1 MVRRRGVELLLVLL
15 VAAQAALLTGAQ
27 QQRWRW
33 QSNETVTSDALA
45 GSSQTQ
51 ERQEIYSPTSSK
63 KDAVEDGRESGLSDA
78 SPAEQEN
85 SFARKVGKPSKKNV
99 KPAAAEPRIFHKIRE
114 KLCGLGFHE
123 CDDGYVEVEYVQPV
137 YVQPVGDPIPIL
149 PSDKGGKDKAEAIAQ
164 IKGQIHNKVKDIK
177 SALAY
182 KASQIFG
189 KAQSY
194 FAAKAKGNGGGYDD
208 GDGYGGGS
216 AYGGGGG
223 GYGGGGGGYGGGG
236 YGNGHSS
243 GFSGGSGSHGGG
255 GYGSGGLAIDLSY
268 GGSGSGG
275 VGNYGGGGG
284 GGGFDG
290 GGGGGLGDYGTGG
303 GTGYSDNHI
312 SSYSS
317 SGGGGGGSSGYGPGG
332 GGGFLAAVPIKGD
345 YGHGHGGQNSI
356 GGYQGGNVFGGSVSG
371 YGGGGGS
378 GYGQSGGSGYGQ
390 GGGGGS
396 SYAQGGGFHGGSGG
410 FSQGGNFV
418 DNGGSYGGGGGGF
431 GGHVDSSYSG
441 NRRGNGHGNNFK
453 RAPVLDNVIHS
464 SYSRIED
471 ENEYNNNQISGSSLD
486 PIGSHASVK
495 SSANSKRETNQ
506 GEVDGFKDDQFRH
519 YQSSDVVGQIDANRE
534 KSLEPHHCTC
544 VNEQECPEHL
554 VVDLTYLQN
563 DVGDFQDPRSSPT
576 DGDNVYAVF
585 DEMPSHTRS
594 KRMSELDY
602 DFPVDQLAV
611 ETESTEQLVFTGHLI
626 QSERKD
632 GSSPHRRRKRQ
643 RPLRDQA
650 RDNIFQVDFSEP
662 ESVALLRLGS
672 EHRNIRVRRSSTTKN
687 DETGK
692 TEESTKA
699 KTTNSKTASTTTEES
714 RGELAET
721 ADNPASPGVQRF
733 FNNFF
738 GGFKG
743 LGSGLDGIGNDFG
756 GFKLKDKIAPSFG
769 VTFGTLPNNVPTP
782 FGGFRDNNPLGLD
795 VGPVSINPFVGF
807 KIAKLNG
814 KPLFVPSLDL
824 LVTPNAKGTKKI
836 LDLKK
841 RKYNQGGYR
850 DDVYLEEAVDFST
863 LPYYPGPSP
872 PPHPGYPPHTY
883 PGPYAPLP
891 IPPSYEPSPYP
902 PGQYESSPYPPEP
915 YAPQGPY
922 HTPPE
927 HPQHVVEHQP
937 SPYPIPAPVEPV
949 PPNVYPIGPSPQYHQ
964 QGPHLSDH
972 PAHPRP
978 IANPY
983 EAAEQKPGV
992 QFHHHIHEHTHLHK
1006 GLEGSGGYP
1015 GHFREA
1021 SSDEKPYLHT
1031 IEHLGRQFR
1040 ATVATNPMSQQTF
1053 ATQQTNK
1060 KLSPNEETFRI
1071 SSSRPTSLRTQSSSV
1086 FRPSSI
1092 RTQPQNRPLPTR
1104 PNSDNPRWAVASNV
1118 RKNKQVDDGSGS
1130 FSFPNE

>member
-1 MVRRRGVELLLVLL
+1 MNTSIRALCMYC
-15 VAAQAALLTGAQ
+15 AALKGDGEEARGRAAAGA
-27 QQRWRW
+27 
-33 QSNETVTSDALA
+33 A
-45 GSSQTQ
+45 GSGAGSTADGGAAAALE

-662 ESVALLRLGS
+662 ESVSTGIRLVRAAL
-672 EHRNIRVRRSSTTKN
+672 
-687 DETGK
+687 
-692 TEESTKA
+692 
-699 KTTNSKTASTTTEES
+699 
-714 RGELAET
+714 
-721 ADNPASPGVQRF
+721 
-733 FNNFF
+733 
-738 GGFKG
+738 
-743 LGSGLDGIGNDFG
+743 
-756 GFKLKDKIAPSFG
+756 
-769 VTFGTLPNNVPTP
+769 
-782 FGGFRDNNPLGLD
+782 
-795 VGPVSINPFVGF
+795 
-807 KIAKLNG
+807 
-814 KPLFVPSLDL
+814 
-824 LVTPNAKGTKKI
+824 
-836 LDLKK
+836 
-841 RKYNQGGYR
+841 
-850 DDVYLEEAVDFST
+850 
-863 LPYYPGPSP
+863 
-872 PPHPGYPPHTY
+872 
-883 PGPYAPLP
+883 
-891 IPPSYEPSPYP
+891 
-902 PGQYESSPYPPEP
+902 
-915 YAPQGPY
+915 
-922 HTPPE
+922 
-927 HPQHVVEHQP
+927 
-937 SPYPIPAPVEPV
+937 
-949 PPNVYPIGPSPQYHQ
+949 
-964 QGPHLSDH
+964 
-972 PAHPRP
+972 
-978 IANPY
+978 
-983 EAAEQKPGV
+983 
-992 QFHHHIHEHTHLHK
+992 
-1006 GLEGSGGYP
+1006 
-1015 GHFREA
+1015 
-1021 SSDEKPYLHT
+1021 
-1031 IEHLGRQFR
+1031 
-1040 ATVATNPMSQQTF
+1040 
-1053 ATQQTNK
+1053 
-1060 KLSPNEETFRI
+1060 
-1071 SSSRPTSLRTQSSSV
+1071 
-1086 FRPSSI
+1086 
-1092 RTQPQNRPLPTR
+1092 
-1104 PNSDNPRWAVASNV
+1104 
-1118 RKNKQVDDGSGS
+1118 
-1130 FSFPNE
+1130 